1 MVTVGDAELS
11 VTTMATWVVMILV
24 TMSIAILVKQYVT
37 VLVT

>member
-37 VLVT
+37 VLVP